1 MTGIKS
7 AGNMR
12 NIKYKIPKLLLFA
25 ILLHSTVTF
34 AGAVVSEFKAEPA
47 MNQVLLKWVVT
58 AEQSLK
64 GYRILRSMDGTTYQ
78 KIGFVAAKGVVSSEQ
93 SYTFIDKSVFK
104 SSSRT
109 YHYKIQFVNMDGSV
123 INYEKKV
130 SVSPQISSAR
140 QTWGSLKAMFR

>member
-1 MTGIKS
+1 MKNTIF
-7 AGNMR
+7 
-12 NIKYKIPKLLLFA
+12 KLLLGVIF
-25 ILLHSTVTF
+25 IYSTITF

-47 MNQVLLKWVVT
+47 TNQVVLKWVVT
-58 AEQSLK
+58 AEQGLK
-64 GYRILRSMDGTTYQ
+64 GYRILRSMDGTAYQ
-78 KIGFVAAKGVVSSEQ
+78 KIGFVAAIGVVSNEQ

-109 YHYKIQFVNMDGSV
+109 YYYKIQFVNLDGSV
-123 INYEKKV
+123 NNYEKKV